1 MQVVWLNDQQPLL
14 VMFLA
19 DGAGSVSQGGEGAT
33 LAVNEAMAFMVQKVQ
48 DGELGLNDVLA
59 TNMVLTIR
67 QRLFAEAE
75 AKELA
80 VRDFACTFLGLISS
94 ANGTLIMQIGD
105 SGVVVDFGHGLQ
117 LPLTPMV
124 GEYANMTHFI
134 TDEDAVSRL
143 ETFTSTERVHKVA
156 AFTGKGYQLPQ
167 YYRWRGSQNSQRRYN
182 FRNILS
188 AAQYESDLNSERTL
202 AGLAVARAKGR
213 VGGRRPKFTDEQW
226 REMGERMATGES
238 RQSVSKTYGV
248 GLSTLYKK
256 FPAS

>member
-1 MQVVWLNDQQPLL
+1 MIIGYARVSSNHQDTELQMQALR
-14 VMFLA
+14 A
-19 DGAGSVSQGGEGAT
+19 AGCKLIFEEKASGR
-33 LAVNEAMAFMVQKVQ
+33 K
-48 DGELGLNDVLA
+48 
-59 TNMVLTIR
+59 TNRPIL
-67 QRLFAEAE
+67 
-75 AKELA
+75 KK
-80 VRDFACTFLGLISS
+80 
-94 ANGTLIMQIGD
+94 
-105 SGVVVDFGHGLQ
+105 VVDMLEPGDELVIWKLDRIGRNVLHALLMFQQLQ
-117 LPLTPMV
+117 EK
-124 GEYANMTHFI
+124 GINFRSI
-134 TDEDAVSRL
+134 TDGVDLKTAS
-143 ETFTSTERVHKVA
+143 
-156 AFTGKGYQLPQ
+156 G
-167 YYRWRGSQNSQRRYN
+167 RYN

>member
-1 MQVVWLNDQQPLL
+1 MIYGYVR
-14 VMFLA
+14 
-19 DGAGSVSQGGEGAT
+19 VST
-33 LAVNEAMAFMVQKVQ
+33 NHQ
-48 DGELGLNDVLA
+48 DTEL
-59 TNMVLTIR
+59 
-67 QRLFAEAE
+67 QRLALESAGCE
-75 AKELA
+75 RIYEEYASGRTANRPVLKELIT
-80 VRDFACTFLGLISS
+80 VMKSGDELIVWK
-94 ANGTLIMQIGD
+94 LDRIGRN
-105 SGVVVDFGHGLQ
+105 VLHALLMFQQLQ
-117 LPLTPMV
+117 EK
-124 GEYANMTHFI
+124 GINFRSI
-134 TDEDAVSRL
+134 TDGVDLKTAS
-143 ETFTSTERVHKVA
+143 
-156 AFTGKGYQLPQ
+156 G
-167 YYRWRGSQNSQRRYN
+167 RYN